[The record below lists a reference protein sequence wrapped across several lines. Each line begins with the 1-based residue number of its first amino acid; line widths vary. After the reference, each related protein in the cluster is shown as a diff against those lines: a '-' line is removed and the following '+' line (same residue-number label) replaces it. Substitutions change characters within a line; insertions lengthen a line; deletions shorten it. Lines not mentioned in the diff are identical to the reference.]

1 MSLGGI
7 SDYLKTN
14 NISTPEDQSST
25 PYLPYAQQGPYQAI
39 MSQMGNYGGSAG
51 TGYQQGMGN
60 VYGGGGAGGAMGGFN
75 PDLYKRAAPAAPVV
89 LPDMGGGNRGGGSGG
104 DRSGAEG
111 NGSYGS
117 GFPASL
123 APYANTFANLLGD
136 AGLNNASAAVS
147 RALMSGSMSGSGA
160 APGSSF
166 SPDAG
171 AVNASSGGEYG
182 GWGSRDAG
190 GGFTGGSDAGA
201 AARGGMGFG
210 GTGSGISG
218 DGGGD
223 SRSFGRRDAG
233 GDSGFGGD
241 SSGDSRGWGSRDAG
255 GLAKGGQ
262 VSMQHLQGPNPMGPD
277 QGYGA
282 LKSGEFVI
290 NDKAVAKYGIDLMN
304 AINSGKIS
312 KGKLRGLLE
321 M

>member
-7 SDYLKTN
+7 SGYMQPSG
-14 NISTPEDQSST
+14 ISTPEDQYSI

-60 VYGGGGAGGAMGGFN
+60 VYGGGGAGGGAMGGFN

-89 LPDMGGGNRGGGSGG
+89 LPDMGGGNRGGGGGG
-104 DRSGAEG
+104 DRSGVG
-111 NGSYGS
+111 NGSYGG

-147 RALMSGSMSGSGA
+147 RALMSGAMSGTGA
-160 APGSSF
+160 APQSSPAP
-166 SPDAG
+166 STG
-171 AVNASSGGEYG
+171 AVNSSEGGEYG

-190 GGFTGGSDAGA
+190 GGDTGFNGSGA
-201 AARGGMGFG
+201 AAGSSTGPAAGTSNGGESG
-210 GTGSGISG
+210 GW
-218 DGGGD
+218 GG
-223 SRSFGRRDAG
+223 RDAG
-233 GDSGFGGD
+233 G
-241 SSGDSRGWGSRDAG
+241 GSW
-255 GLAKGGQ
+255 AKGGS
-262 VSMQHLQGPNPMGPD
+262 VMASMLQGPNPMGPD

-282 LKSGEFVI
+282 LKSGEYVI
-290 NDKAVAKYGIDLMN
+290 KDSAVKKYGIELMD

>member
-14 NISTPEDQSST
+14 NISTPEDQSSM
-25 PYLPYAQQGPYQAI
+25 PYLPYAQQGPYQSI

-60 VYGGGGAGGAMGGFN
+60 VYGGGGAGGAMGGLN

-104 DRSGAEG
+104 DRSGG
-111 NGSYGS
+111 GDGSYGG

-171 AVNASSGGEYG
+171 AVNTSSGGEYG

-210 GTGSGISG
+210 GTGSGIGG

-223 SRSFGRRDAG
+223 SSGGNTGRGDTGRGKGGGEGGGEGGGG
-233 GDSGFGGD
+233 GDY
-241 SSGDSRGWGSRDAG
+241 
-255 GLAKGGQ
+255 KGGYIKA
-262 VSMQHLQGPNPMGPD
+262 SMLRGPD
-277 QGYGA
+277 PAGPDEGYRA

>member
-1 MSLGGI
+1 
-7 SDYLKTN
+7 
-14 NISTPEDQSST
+14 
-25 PYLPYAQQGPYQAI
+25 
-39 MSQMGNYGGSAG
+39 
-51 TGYQQGMGN
+51 
-60 VYGGGGAGGAMGGFN
+60 
-75 PDLYKRAAPAAPVV
+75 
-89 LPDMGGGNRGGGSGG
+89 MGGGNRGGGSGG
-104 DRSGAEG
+104 DRTNVG
-111 NGSYGS
+111 NGSYGG

-166 SPDAG
+166 SPAAG

-277 QGYGA
+277 DGYGA

-290 NDKAVAKYGIDLMN
+290 NDKAVKKYGIELMN